1 MEKLMDTLMKA
12 KDWIMARCSERTSW
26 DGVTIIGVSILVLL
40 GVPVVKLL
48 AWPAL
53 LYGVFTFFKEEGVI

>member
-1 MEKLMDTLMKA
+1 MDMVKKYVDWV
-12 KDWIMARCSERTSW
+12 KDRVSERTSW